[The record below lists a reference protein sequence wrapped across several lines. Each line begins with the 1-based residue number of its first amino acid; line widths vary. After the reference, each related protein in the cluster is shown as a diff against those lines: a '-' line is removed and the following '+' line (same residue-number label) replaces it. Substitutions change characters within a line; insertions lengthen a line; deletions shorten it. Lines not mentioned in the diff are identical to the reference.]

1 MGTQRMTNARKPYIP
16 PAMKTYSSISDLPEH
31 LREGVAEMIESAT
44 LAVVVDD
51 ERHYRSVSPKFA
63 SLLGYDPGE
72 LQGKRIDDVTARGTI
87 DIEFAFNAFLKLGEM
102 DGLWLFERRDGKKVL
117 FHYRARRMEDHLAY
131 AELEPLSLA
140 G

>member
-1 MGTQRMTNARKPYIP
+1 MTRKPYIP
-16 PAMKTYSSISDLPEH
+16 PEVRKYSSISDLPEH
-31 LREGVAEMIESAT
+31 LREGAAEMIERA
-44 LAVVVDD
+44 AVLTVVIDD
-51 ERHYRSVSPKFA
+51 ERYYQSVSPGFA

-102 DGLWLFERRDGKKVL
+102 DGLWVFVRRDGKKIL
-117 FHYRARRMEDHLAY
+117 FHYRARRMEDHLSH
-131 AELEPLSLA
+131 AELEPLPLA